1 MEAGNEK
8 DKINAA
14 RSAEAENAQ
23 PAEAQEGESTAI
35 PQDFAAAYQ
44 KALAEKQEYYDLAL
58 RARAELE
65 NFRKRTQREKEE
77 FLQHANADLML
88 SLLPA
93 LDGFDRA
100 LKHRDPKAPPKVY
113 EGLELIHRQ
122 LLETL
127 KRAGLTAVETGGETF
142 DPNLHQ
148 AVETV
153 ESDKHADHEIVE
165 ELQRGYKLKHR
176 LLRPAIVKVAV
187 HRAKP
192 EHPGK
197 SRESKDDNEG
207 KGIENEG

>member
-1 MEAGNEK
+1 MKKMDASNEK
-8 DKINAA
+8 ETVKNVQAPEGEIAA
-14 RSAEAENAQ
+14 SAEAKQ
-23 PAEAQEGESTAI
+23 SQETKLPE
-35 PQDFAAAYQ
+35 DLAAAYQ
-44 KALAEKQEYYDLAL
+44 KALAEKQEFYDLAL

-77 FLQHANADLML
+77 FLQHANADLMR

-93 LDGFDRA
+93 LDGFERA
-100 LKHRDPKAPPKVY
+100 LKHRDPKAPAKVY

-127 KRAGLTAVETGGETF
+127 GRAGLKAVETEGETF
-142 DPNLHQ
+142 DPNVHQ

-153 ESDKHADHEIVE
+153 ESAGHRDQEIVE

-187 HRAKP
+187 R
-192 EHPGK
+192 GK
-197 SRESKDDNEG
+197 NAEPTDAAETSDE
-207 KGIENEG
+207 

>member
-1 MEAGNEK
+1 MKAGNEK
-8 DKINAA
+8 DDNLKTA
-14 RSAEAENAQ
+14 RAAEAESDS
-23 PAEAQEGESTAI
+23 PAEAKAGETSAV
-35 PQDFAAAYQ
+35 PGELSQDLAAAYQ

-77 FLQHANADLML
+77 FLQHANADLMH

-127 KRAGLTAVETGGETF
+127 KRAGLTAVETQGETF

-153 ESDKHADHEIVE
+153 ESDKHEDHEIVE
-165 ELQRGYKLKHR
+165 ELQRGYKLKQR

-187 HRAKP
+187 RRAKSDQP
-192 EHPGK
+192 AATREPGDE
-197 SRESKDDNEG
+197 RE
-207 KGIENEG
+207 

>member
-8 DKINAA
+8 NRVKPTRDT
-14 RSAEAENAQ
+14 EAEGVS
-23 PAEAQEGESTAI
+23 PAETQEGETSA
-35 PQDFAAAYQ
+35 PPEELDLAAAYQ

-77 FLQHANADLML
+77 FLQHANADLMR

-127 KRAGLTAVETGGETF
+127 HRAGLTAVETKGETF
-142 DPNLHQ
+142 DPNFHQ

-153 ESDKHADHEIVE
+153 ESDKHEDQEIVE
-165 ELQRGYKLKHR
+165 ELQRGYKLKQR

-187 HRAKP
+187 HRAKSP
-192 EHPGK
+192 A
-197 SRESKDDNEG
+197 STRETGDES
-207 KGIENEG
+207 

>member
-1 MEAGNEK
+1 MDASNEK
-8 DKINAA
+8 ENVKTPQAPDGENAA
-14 RSAEAENAQ
+14 AGEAK
-23 PAEAQEGESTAI
+23 
-35 PQDFAAAYQ
+35 QDETPNLPDNLAAAYQ
-44 KALAEKQEYYDLAL
+44 KAVAEKQEFYDLAL

-77 FLQHANADLML
+77 FLQHANADLMRA
-88 SLLPA
+88 LLPA

-100 LKHRDPKAPPKVY
+100 LKHRDPKAPAKVY

-127 KRAGLTAVETGGETF
+127 GRAGLKAVETEGETF

-153 ESDKHADHEIVE
+153 ESDQHRDQEIVE

-187 HRAKP
+187 H
-192 EHPGK
+192 
-197 SRESKDDNEG
+197 SKKAEPPDEAGTRDE
-207 KGIENEG
+207 